1 MQPIA
6 LNSNRLLEVV
16 PHYVALL
23 LLVFLVL
30 SVVRSLAGDVGFWI
44 ELLIVLVVGSLYRP
58 VVQRLGIGP
67 SAWGD

>member
-1 MQPIA
+1 MD
-6 LNSNRLLEVV
+6 SERLLEVV

-30 SVVRSLAGDVGFWI
+30 SVVRSVAGDVGFWI

-58 VVQRLGIGP
+58 LVQRLGIGP
-67 SAWGD
+67 SAWED